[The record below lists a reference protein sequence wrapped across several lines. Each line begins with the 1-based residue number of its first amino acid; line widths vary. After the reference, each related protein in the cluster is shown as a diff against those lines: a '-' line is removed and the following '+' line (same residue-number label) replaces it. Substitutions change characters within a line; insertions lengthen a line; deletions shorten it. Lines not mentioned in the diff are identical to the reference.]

1 MTMTPAETATDDRAS
16 LSAAGYLFH
25 GLSDR
30 SRLAILRHLAEG
42 DLRVVDLTGRLGLA
56 QSTVSQHLACLKGCG
71 LVRSRP
77 WGRATMWSLT
87 HPESTI
93 ALLAA
98 AEHLLDDTGSSTV
111 LCPRSGAPSLGEEA

>member
-1 MTMTPAETATDDRAS
+1 MTMTPPVDATVDPSAPTA
-16 LSAAGYLFH
+16 AAYLFH
-25 GLSDR
+25 GLSDP
-30 SRLAILRHLAEG
+30 SRLTILRHLAAG

-87 HPESTI
+87 HPDSTI